1 MHTYKHNYFLLTAA
15 VDDVWS
21 TNTRIVQE
29 EARINFF
36 QFFFC
41 KQKFTRFHH
50 RHSKFRKE
58 FFFLLNLRRR
68 LQYRNEVFPVTSDRS
83 EHTDL
88 NEINDKLGRK
98 EKREKNQNMAV
109 DEVRKTNRRLNIY
122 SYS

>member
-1 MHTYKHNYFLLTAA
+1 MCGARTHELSRMKRELISFSSFFANKNLHAFTTAIL
-15 VDDVWS
+15 
-21 TNTRIVQE
+21 NLER
-29 EARINFF
+29 N
-36 QFFFC
+36 
-41 KQKFTRFHH
+41 
-50 RHSKFRKE
+50 
-58 FFFLLNLRRR
+58 FFLLNLRRR